1 MEAEHLP
8 ILPSWPEMLHLLL
21 ITQFDIAMRIEPN
34 VAPSILIWNI
44 YTVVLNGKKNMLLCN
59 VINELNIDKYLL
71 SNRSV
76 PSILLGGRIAIS
88 NEK

>member
-44 YTVVLNGKKNMLLCN
+44 YTVVLNGKKNMYIVQRFKWIEHRQIFIEQPLCTKCF
-59 VINELNIDKYLL
+59 I
-71 SNRSV
+71 
-76 PSILLGGRIAIS
+76 GR
-88 NEK
+88 

>member
-8 ILPSWPEMLHLLL
+8 TLPSWPEMLHLLL
-21 ITQFDIAMRIEPN
+21 ITQFDIAMSIEPN

-44 YTVVLNGKKNMLLCN
+44 YTVVLKGKEIYILCN
-59 VINELNIDKYLL
+59 VINEWNIDKYLL
-71 SNRSV
+71 SDHSV
-76 PSILLGGRIAIS
+76 PSVLSGGRIAIS